1 MLARKIEQ
9 VEPLID
15 VGREE
20 RVAWHPVGELRMIER
35 RVRMDWAQD
44 ARMQLRLNSCF
55 YSVGDHQ
62 IRFAL
67 DQRVEDRGVV
77 TPLDD
82 RRFCR

>member
-44 ARMQLRLNSCF
+44 ARMQLRLNACF

-67 DQRVEDRGVV
+67 DQLIKDRGVV
-77 TPLDD
+77 APRDD
-82 RRFCR
+82 RRSL

>member
-15 VGREE
+15 VSRED
-20 RVAWHPVGELRMIER
+20 RIARHPVGEFRMVER

-44 ARMQLRLNSCF
+44 ARMQFRLNSCF
-55 YSVGDHQ
+55 HSVGDHQ

-77 TPLDD
+77 APLDD
-82 RRFCR
+82 RRFL